1 MKLIK
6 SILALAILLAGSSLM
21 TSTASAQIGANP
33 VATRS
38 CPPQYRGVAMYIEYI
53 VKKQN
58 DVRFI
63 CDAFEFPL
71 PEAYGGAVG
80 LIAEWSPILD
90 PAHPDLLP
98 AVIGTLAQPEPW
110 TVRVVRNVTV
120 PRTRRPVPTTIL
132 NVPMVDVAYRAD
144 AFGTGPVLGSTG
156 FLSSLIRTS
165 LGDPSL
171 PVIQAGDIIQVLGPN
186 GQIWF
191 LGTMSATF
199 VPHPVI

>member
-1 MKLIK
+1 
-6 SILALAILLAGSSLM
+6 
-21 TSTASAQIGANP
+21 
-33 VATRS
+33 
-38 CPPQYRGVAMYIEYI
+38 MYIEYI
-53 VKKQN
+53 VKKQK

-71 PEAYGGAVG
+71 PAAYGGAVG

-98 AVIGTLAQPEPW
+98 AVLGTLAQPEPW
-110 TVRVVRNVTV
+110 TVRVVRNVMV
-120 PRTRRPVPTTIL
+120 PRTRRAVPTTIL
-132 NVPMVDVAYRAD
+132 NVPMVDIAYTAD

-156 FLSSLIRTS
+156 FLSAIIRTA
-165 LGDPSL
+165 LGDPLL
-171 PVIQAGDIIQVLGPN
+171 PVIQAGDTIQVLGPK

-191 LGTMSATF
+191 LGTMSANF